1 MISSST
7 RPHLQRAPFRR
18 LSVSETPWIS
28 DELPRD
34 RQLAALLVFD
44 GSAKYV
50 LPFPCRFDA
59 SDDSWHHFT
68 LGTVLTVQVIGWHP
82 IESQQTKESA

>member
-7 RPHLQRAPFRR
+7 RSHQQRAPFRR

-44 GSAKYV
+44 GSRNTSF
-50 LPFPCRFDA
+50 PFRAA
-59 SDDSWHHFT
+59 SMPATSSWHHFT